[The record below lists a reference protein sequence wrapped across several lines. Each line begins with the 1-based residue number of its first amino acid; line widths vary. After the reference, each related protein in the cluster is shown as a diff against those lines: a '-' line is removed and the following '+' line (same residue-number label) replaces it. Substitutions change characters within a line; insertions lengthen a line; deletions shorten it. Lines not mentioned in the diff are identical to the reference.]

1 MEHMENFI
9 KFAADYLSYKLFK
22 GYTENLLSLQVPKTS
37 NMSKIRRRFSE
48 WNETAKTW
56 PLTASLMSII
66 VSTAFLFWKGCE
78 IVWLHALIGLPLL
91 CFALTGAIYKF
102 MFPAFERNN
111 ITNILVHLLWTFISA
126 IATSFIATGE
136 VHWNVLAAIAPLAL
150 VGSGITHGRNKIAA
164 YSYAFE
170 IMVTYVYMAI
180 CSIIGIFPMA
190 TIIVFMTIPVAIG
203 CSKTMIN
210 SIEGGAHLTRDLGAR
225 TANLLNM
232 YSVLLAVAFA
242 VARFI

>member
-1 MEHMENFI
+1 
-9 KFAADYLSYKLFK
+9 
-22 GYTENLLSLQVPKTS
+22 
-37 NMSKIRRRFSE
+37 MSKIRRRFSE

-56 PLTASLMSII
+56 PLSASVMSIA
-66 VSTAFLFWKGCE
+66 VSVAFVFWKGYS
-78 IVWLHALIGLPLL
+78 INWLYALIGLPLL

-111 ITNILVHLLWTFISA
+111 VTNVLVHLLWTAVSA
-126 IATSFIATGE
+126 LATCFIATGE
-136 VHWNVLAAIAPLAL
+136 FHWNVLTAILPFAL
-150 VGSGITHGRNKIAA
+150 VASGITHGRNKIAA

-170 IMVTYVYMAI
+170 ILVTYAYLAVL
-180 CSIIGIFPMA
+180 SIAGIFPMA

-203 CSKTMIN
+203 CSKTMMN

-225 TANLLNM
+225 TANLLHM
-232 YSVLLAVAFA
+232 YSILLAVAFA

>member
-1 MEHMENFI
+1 
-9 KFAADYLSYKLFK
+9 
-22 GYTENLLSLQVPKTS
+22 
-37 NMSKIRRRFSE
+37 MSKIRRRFSE

-56 PLTASLMSII
+56 PLSTSLMSIV
-66 VSTAFLFWKGCE
+66 VSLAFLFWKGYT
-78 IVWLHALIGLPLL
+78 ITWLHALIGLPLL

-111 ITNILVHLLWTFISA
+111 VTNVLVHLLWTSISALAVSFIS
-126 IATSFIATGE
+126 TGE
-136 VHWNVLAAIAPLAL
+136 LHWNVLTAVVPFGLMA
-150 VGSGITHGRNKIAA
+150 SGITHGRNKVAA

-170 IMVTYVYMAI
+170 IMVTYAYLAV

-225 TANLLNM
+225 TANLLRM
-232 YSVLLAVAFA
+232 YSVLLAAAFA
-242 VARFI
+242 VAKFI